1 MRRITDVRL
10 PSPDV
15 ASSDQCHWL
24 DLDSDGQI
32 VDIQPMA
39 VAEPDDVGG
48 DALTSESWSGD
59 WISPRG
65 IDLQINGGLGLA
77 FPELTSDDLPRLIEL
92 LDQLWGDGVEAIAPT
107 LVTCGIEPLRE
118 AMGVLRQA
126 RSLHQPGR
134 CRLLGAHLEGPFL
147 AEARRGAHP
156 LEHLAPPSLAALKQ
170 RIAGF
175 EEEIA
180 LMTLAPELEGA
191 DAVIAALQDH
201 GVLVALGH
209 SAAKAED
216 AKTAFAAGVGMITHA
231 FNAMPGLHHRA
242 PGPLGEAC
250 RQGGIALGLIADG
263 VHVAPTMAVLLQRLA
278 PKQIVLVSDALAP
291 YGLADGEHRWDERV
305 LLVRNGTC
313 RLEDGPLVVTLPLLE
328 GVKWLASWSEQ
339 PSAAIWSATVA
350 PRLTIDLAR
359 SLGNSLIG
367 QPLNTLLRW
376 NQSETGEL
384 SWQSAA

>member
-10 PSPDV
+10 PAPEPG
-15 ASSDQCHWL
+15 ASDALHWL
-24 DLDSDGQI
+24 ELDSRGTI
-32 VDIQPMA
+32 VDIQPTA
-39 VAEPDDVGG
+39 GG
-48 DALTSESWSGD
+48 ESLAGESWCGD
-59 WISPRG
+59 WVSPRG

-92 LDQLWGDGVEAIAPT
+92 LDQLWADGVEAITPT

-118 AMGVLRQA
+118 ALGVLRQA

-156 LEHLAPPSLAALKQ
+156 LEHLAPPSLTALKQ

-175 EEEIA
+175 EDDIA

-191 DAVIAALQDH
+191 DAVIAELQDH

-216 AKTAFAAGVGMITHA
+216 AKKAFAAGVGMITHA

-313 RLEDGPLVVTLPLLE
+313 RLEDGTLAGVTLPLLE
-328 GVKWLASWSEQ
+328 GVKRLASWTER
-339 PSAAIWSATVA
+339 PGAAIWSATVA